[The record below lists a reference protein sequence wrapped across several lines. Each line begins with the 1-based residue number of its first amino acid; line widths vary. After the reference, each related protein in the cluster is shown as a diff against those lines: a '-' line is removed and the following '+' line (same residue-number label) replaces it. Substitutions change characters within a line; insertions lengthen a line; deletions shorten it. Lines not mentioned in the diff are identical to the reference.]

1 MTRKLKV
8 TYSRSSECEVTGRV
22 NSNDEHAVI
31 ELDGA
36 TVGDRIFPQSD
47 IEWLDGNLKLERIT
61 PNGVVIATKGQTY
74 IVTEGDPYRTGT
86 YTLDGRHNWRYTF
99 EITDE

>member
-1 MTRKLKV
+1 MTRKLKA
-8 TYSRSSECEVTGRV
+8 TYSRSSECEVTGKV
-22 NSNDEHAVI
+22 SSNDEHAVI

-61 PNGVVIATKGQTY
+61 PDGVVIATKGQTY
-74 IVTEGDPYRTGT
+74 IGHR
-86 YTLDGRHNWRYTF
+86 R
-99 EITDE
+99 

>member
-8 TYSRSSECEVTGRV
+8 TYSRSNECEVTGKV
-22 NSNDEHAVI
+22 SSNDEHAVI

-47 IEWLDGNLKLERIT
+47 IEWLKLRSYSKFISSSSH
-61 PNGVVIATKGQTY
+61 
-74 IVTEGDPYRTGT
+74 EGRGSENTFVLYEIPYEALR
-86 YTLDGRHNWRYTF
+86 
-99 EITDE
+99 